1 MEWLLIGTL
10 LGSTITSQHA
20 TQEACEG
27 RRVMLEKLKA
37 GVRATCVQAPGNIYT
52 GSISLGYYN
61 TPTVCLSPEGR
72 SIAC

>member
-37 GVRATCVQAPGNIYT
+37 GVRVTCVQAPGGAYGT
-52 GSISLGYYN
+52 FSLGSIN
-61 TPTVCLSPEGR
+61 IPNTVCLSPEGR
-72 SIAC
+72 SSAC